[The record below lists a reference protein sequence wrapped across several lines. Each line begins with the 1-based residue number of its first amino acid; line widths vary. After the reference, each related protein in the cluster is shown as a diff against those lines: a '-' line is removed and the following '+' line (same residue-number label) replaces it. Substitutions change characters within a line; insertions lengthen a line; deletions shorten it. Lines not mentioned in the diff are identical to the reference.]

1 MAKEFEVVG
10 FKRILYVLYYRFSE
24 ESKWFELVFSSI
36 ESVFSFLN
44 DYDFYEYRLEESCE
58 LVLKEC

>member
-10 FKRILYVLYYRFSE
+10 FKRILYVLYYRSSE
-24 ESKWFELVFSSI
+24 ESKWFELVFTSI
-36 ESVFSFLN
+36 ENVFSFLN

-58 LVLKEC
+58 LILKEC